1 MNNKPQ
7 IIYIMADNRSGS
19 TLLENILSKS
29 DECFSVGELAM
40 LKGHLL
46 RNGPGENWNWNCSC
60 GQPLNDC
67 SFWSPIIKR
76 TYQAKPEIFF
86 TSINW
91 NFKSKVLASNAVFPF
106 LFKKRFLK
114 LINANNNQK
123 VINTLGE
130 LYKLVVEQS
139 GKRIIIDSSKNPIQ
153 ALAIYKKIKDFD
165 VKIIWL
171 KRDIR
176 AIVTSKSK
184 WKDLNKKKKKSMSK
198 LILNVFYYRRLCYA
212 VSKMVNSSDIIKM
225 NYESLAQHTH
235 EEVEKIIRSFEMKPF
250 ATPEYMELVEDH
262 TIGGTPGRFTKKPIQ
277 IDESWKGQFEND
289 RFAYVMGGV
298 LNKI

>member
-1 MNNKPQ
+1 MNNKPL
-7 IIYIMADNRSGS
+7 IIYIMSDNRSGS

-46 RNGPGENWNWNCSC
+46 KNGPGEKWNWNCSC
-60 GQPLNDC
+60 GQPFNQC
-67 SFWSPIIKR
+67 VFWSSIIKK
-76 TYQAKPEIFF
+76 TYQSEPENFF

-91 NFKSKVLASNAVFPF
+91 NFKSKALTLNALFPF

-114 LINANNNQK
+114 LINADNNQK
-123 VINTLGE
+123 VINTLSE
-130 LYKLVVEQS
+130 LYKLVQEQAQ
-139 GKRIIIDSSKNPIQ
+139 KRIIIDSSKNPIQ
-153 ALAIYKKIKDFD
+153 ALAIYKKIKGFD
-165 VKIIWL
+165 VKLIWL

-198 LILNVFYYRRLCYA
+198 LILNVFYYRRLCYT
-212 VSKMVNSSDIIKM
+212 VSKMVKPTDIITM
-225 NYESLAQHTH
+225 NYESLAEHTNK
-235 EEVEKIIRSFEMKPF
+235 EIQKIIESFGMKPF
-250 ATPEYMELVEDH
+250 ATPEYMELIEDH

-277 IDESWKGQFEND
+277 LDKSWESQFEKNK
-289 RFAYVMGGV
+289 FAYVMGGV

>member
-29 DECFSVGELAM
+29 EECFSVGELAM

-46 RNGPGENWNWNCSC
+46 KDGHGEKWNWNCSC
-60 GQPLNDC
+60 GQPLNEC
-67 SFWSPIIKR
+67 VFWGPIIQKI
-76 TYQAKPEIFF
+76 YQPKQENFF

-91 NFKSKVLASNAVFPF
+91 NFKSKALTLNAMFPF
-106 LFKKRFLK
+106 VFKKRFLK
-114 LINANNNQK
+114 LINSDNNRQ
-123 VINTLGE
+123 VINTLDA
-130 LYKLVVEQS
+130 LYKMVLEHS

-153 ALAIYKKIKDFD
+153 ALAVYKKIKDFD

-198 LILNVFYYRRLCYA
+198 LILNVFYYRRLCYT
-212 VSKMVNSSDIIKM
+212 VSKMVNSSDIINI

-235 EEVEKIIRSFEMKPF
+235 EEVQKIIQSFKMKPF
-250 ATPEYMELVEDH
+250 ETPEYMELAEDH

-277 IDESWKGQFEND
+277 IDESWKGQFENN
-289 RFAYVMGGV
+289 RIAYVMGGV